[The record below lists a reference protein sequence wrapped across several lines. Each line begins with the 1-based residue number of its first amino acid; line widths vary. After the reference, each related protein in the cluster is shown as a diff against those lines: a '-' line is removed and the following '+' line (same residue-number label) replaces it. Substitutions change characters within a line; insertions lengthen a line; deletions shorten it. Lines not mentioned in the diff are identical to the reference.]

1 MSKVIGLAVTVFVVL
16 SMSAWAQDT
25 ATIVGTV
32 MDSSNAV
39 IPAAK
44 VTVANPDKG
53 FTRQLASN
61 AAGEYTAAKI
71 PIGTYVVTAE
81 ASGFQ
86 KSVRTEISL
95 SVGQTQ
101 RVDLQMTVG
110 QMTQEVTVTGNLPH
124 VETETAAISDVVTG
138 NQIQNLELNGRN
150 FTALALLVPGAAPD
164 NGLEASHVG
173 ITANL
178 NISFNGSRM
187 QYNNWELDGGPNTD
201 DTSGGT
207 TNTFPNIDSIA
218 EFRISTSTYGADM
231 GRHAGA
237 VIEVATKSGTK
248 DFHGS
253 MFEFLRN
260 DKLDAN
266 DWFINR
272 QRWDGLD
279 VLRDC
284 NGNAAGPC
292 NAPKTP
298 LKWNDYG
305 YTFGG
310 PFYIPGHYNTSKT
323 KTFFFWS
330 HNWRKY
336 REGSVISAGVPS
348 VRMRQGDFSECHAP
362 GALGSS
368 DPGSPNYNPVV
379 ASGCVL
385 PIDPA
390 TGTTFAGDIV
400 PIDPNSQAM
409 LSALVPLPNNG
420 AIGYLRAPSLPT
432 NWRQEQIR
440 VDQNISDKTSVFVRF
455 TQDTWNSVV
464 VPSLWTGSS
473 YDTVATNFL
482 APTKSAV
489 AHITHTFKPNLMNEF
504 VMGFTND
511 HWHLIPQVGPSNPAR
526 SINKPSS
533 WTVGNLF
540 PPNAGVPLLPALSI
554 SGGLPFG
561 GFYQD
566 EGVLAYS
573 SQPFI
578 TSKDNVVWSL
588 GKHTLK
594 FGYYF
599 QYLRTYAPTRQDT
612 QGIMSFS
619 SGSAVSTGNGLAD
632 MYLGR
637 LGSYTE
643 ATAVINGV
651 PTGGLEFTDYR
662 QYDLEPYVQ
671 DDWKVNRKL
680 TLNLGARYYY
690 FTTLHDY
697 LHPTI
702 DSAFDPSKYNPALEA
717 ALDSSGNLVRN
728 AATGQVYDYRVFGN
742 GLLHCDNG
750 GVPAGCTNSTRGTL
764 SPRFGFAFDPTGNGK
779 TVVRGGY
786 GVYIEI
792 GNWNESQAGAIAGN
806 PPAVSAPSIYNVPG
820 FANIQAPA
828 DLLSGPI
835 GPASINT
842 LPGSWN
848 WPNIQQFSLS
858 VQHEFS
864 GNNLLTVGYVGTL
877 ARHLARSRNMNQVL
891 LGSNTM
897 NVPALAG
904 LTGTNPGD
912 PSNGIPGDLGQTLCT
927 SSGDCDVQKVL
938 TYNEASSIFFVPYR
952 GYGGIASREDS
963 AISAYNSLQVNFR
976 HAFSHGL
983 TFQTAYTW
991 SHAIDD
997 STSTYFQT
1005 GVDDYH
1011 LSRWRA
1017 TSGLNRTQILVMN
1030 YVYDLPFFKNSPSA
1044 LARRTLGGWQI
1055 SGITSFFTGQPVDFS
1070 CGINGLSTGAG
1081 TGVRCNSLGRV
1092 AINKGVYNDPQFGPT
1107 PTWVDPSNIGQV
1119 TFDQLAAN
1127 NQAGMFGT
1135 MGRNPLTGPGR
1146 NNWDLA
1152 LMKNLQLPWFKGE
1165 HSTLQFRWE
1174 TFNSFNHPQWKGVSV
1189 GCSGATLPGQP
1200 CTGADNIGNG
1210 EVSGTWSPRVMQFG
1224 LKVMF

>member
-1 MSKVIGLAVTVFVVL
+1 LFLSSAV
-16 SMSAWAQDT
+16 WAQDT

-32 MDSSNAV
+32 SDSSNAV

-71 PIGTYVVTAE
+71 PIGTYVVTAQ
-81 ASGFQ
+81 ASGFE
-86 KSVRTEISL
+86 KSVRTGVTL

-110 QMTQEVTVTGNLPH
+110 QTTQEVTVTGNIPH

-138 NQIQNLELNGRN
+138 DQIQNLELNGRN

-164 NGLEASHVG
+164 NGLATAHVG

-201 DTSGGT
+201 DTSGST

-260 DKLDAN
+260 NQLDAN
-266 DWFINR
+266 DWFANR
-272 QRWDGLD
+272 QLWNGLD
-279 VLRDC
+279 VSSAC

-298 LKWNDYG
+298 LKWNDFG

-330 HNWRKY
+330 QNWRKY
-336 REGSVISAGVPS
+336 REGSVISAAAPS

-362 GALGSS
+362 GELGPN

-385 PIDPA
+385 PIDPT
-390 TGTTFAGDIV
+390 TGATFAGDSV
-400 PIDPNSQAM
+400 PIDSNSRG
-409 LSALVPLPNNG
+409 LLNALVPLPNNG
-420 AIGYLRAPSLPT
+420 AIGYLRAPSVPT

-440 VDQNISDKTSVFVRF
+440 VDQNISDKTSVFARF

-473 YDTVATNFL
+473 YDTVATNYV

-489 AHITHTFKPNLMNEF
+489 VHFTHTFKPSLMNEF

-511 HWHLIPQVGPSNPAR
+511 HWVLIPRAGPSNQAH
-526 SINKPSS
+526 SIDKPSGWS
-533 WTVGNLF
+533 VGNLF
-540 PPNAGVPLLPALSI
+540 PPNGANPLLPALSV
-554 SGGLPFG
+554 SGGGP
-561 GFYQD
+561 GFYED
-566 EGVLAYS
+566 EGVSAYS

-578 TSKDNVVWSL
+578 TNRDNMVWSL
-588 GKHTLK
+588 GRHILK
-594 FGYYF
+594 FGYYG
-599 QYLRTYAPTRQDT
+599 QYLHTYAPNRVDT
-612 QGIMSFS
+612 QGVMSFS
-619 SGSAVSTGNGLAD
+619 NGSAVSTGNGLAD

-637 LGSYTE
+637 LGTYTE
-643 ATAVINGV
+643 GTAVTNGV
-651 PTGGLEFTDYR
+651 PTGGMEYGDY
-662 QYDLEPYVQ
+662 QQWDFEPYVQ

-680 TLNLGARYYY
+680 TLNLGIRYYY
-690 FTTLHDY
+690 ITTLHDY
-697 LHPTI
+697 SHPTI

-742 GLLHCDNG
+742 GLTQCNAG
-750 GVPAGCTNSTRGTL
+750 GVPAGCTNSPRGTL

-786 GVYIEI
+786 GVYNEI
-792 GNWNESQAGAIAGN
+792 GNWNESQAAALSEN
-806 PPAVSAPSIYNVPG
+806 PPAFSNPSIYNVAG
-820 FANIQAPA
+820 FANIHAPS
-828 DLLSGPI
+828 DLFSGPI

-842 LPGSWN
+842 IPPNWK
-848 WPNIQQFSLS
+848 WPNMQQFSLS

-864 GNNLLTVGYVGTL
+864 ANDLLTVGYVGTL
-877 ARHLARSRNMNQVL
+877 GRHLSRGRNMNQVL
-891 LGSNTM
+891 LGSNTL
-897 NVPALAG
+897 NIPALAG

-912 PSNGIPGDLGQTLCT
+912 PGNGIPGDLGQTLCT
-927 SSGDCDVQKVL
+927 ASGDCNVQKVL
-938 TYNEASSIFFVPYR
+938 TYNEAASIFFVPYR
-952 GYGGIASREDS
+952 GYGTIASREDS
-963 AISAYNSLQVNFR
+963 GISAYNSLQVNFR
-976 HAFSHGL
+976 HAFNHGL

-997 STSTYFQT
+997 SSSSYSA
-1005 GVDDYH
+1005 GSVDDYH

-1017 TSGLNRTQILVMN
+1017 TSGFNRTQILVMN
-1030 YVYDLPFFKNSPSA
+1030 YVYELPFFKNAPSA

-1055 SGITSFFTGQPVDFS
+1055 TGITSFFTGQPVDFS
-1070 CGINGLSTGAG
+1070 CGINGLSNGAG

-1135 MGRNPLTGPGR
+1135 MGRDPLTGPGR

-1152 LMKNLQLPWFKGE
+1152 LMRNLQLPWFKGE

-1174 TFNSFNHPQWKGVSV
+1174 TFNSFNHPQWQGASV

-1200 CTGADNIGNG
+1200 CNGAENIGNG
-1210 EVSGTWSPRVMQFG
+1210 EVSSAWSPRVMQFG